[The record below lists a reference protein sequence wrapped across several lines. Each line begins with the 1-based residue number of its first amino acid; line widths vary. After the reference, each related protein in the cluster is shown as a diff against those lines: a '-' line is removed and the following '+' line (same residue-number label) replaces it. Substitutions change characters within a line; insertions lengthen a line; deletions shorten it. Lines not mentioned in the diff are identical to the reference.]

1 MGCSL
6 NTDLGQRI
14 QYVPSKQLLW
24 LWAFVQA
31 AVGHAVLNNLDWK
44 VEKFKT
50 DCGTIHPEAVGPKSI
65 SLALRVSSNTRA
77 KKRPSELQVQSSSSE
92 VLAEDSE
99 RWVIQTAWHMGV
111 ICWERTDRCQS
122 VTQGNKKKH
131 LDPTIEIAIM
141 NLDVII
147 DHTQRGTWLFV
158 LD

>member
-1 MGCSL
+1 MGCGL

-31 AVGHAVLNNLDWK
+31 AVWHAVLNNSDWK

-50 DCGTIHPEAVGPKSI
+50 DCGTIHPEVVGPKSM

-99 RWVIQTAWHMGV
+99 RWVIPNSMAHG
-111 ICWERTDRCQS
+111 
-122 VTQGNKKKH
+122 GH
-131 LDPTIEIAIM
+131 LMRENRQVPKCNTGEPEKASRP
-141 NLDVII
+141 
-147 DHTQRGTWLFV
+147 DHRNSHRESGCYYWTHAKR
-158 LD
+158 